1 MLIRFREER
10 IAVMAD
16 VEKMFY
22 QVKVTEPDQNYLRFL
37 WWPNS
42 DLTKEPVDY
51 RMTVD
56 LFCGASSPGCSN
68 VVALKRTADDHEE
81 EFGSDIADTLRHR
94 VSTEN
99 GGSTTVETRRRATI
113 HLQRGRLLRSIKE
126 GRKEVKRYGTFLRAW
141 LVAPYISRLHTQ

>member
-1 MLIRFREER
+1 
-10 IAVMAD
+10 MAD

-37 WWPNS
+37 WWPKS

-56 LFCGASSPGCSN
+56 LFFGASSPGCSN

-81 EFGSDIADTLRHR
+81 EFGSDIADGTLRHR

-99 GGSTTVETRRRATI
+99 GGSTTVESRDSKTCHHSPTAW
-113 HLQRGRLLRSIKE
+113 SITS
-126 GRKEVKRYGTFLRAW
+126 V
-141 LVAPYISRLHTQ
+141 H